1 MITGLGERI
10 DEHSEN
16 FNEKLENIW
25 KKNRTEEYS
34 NWGGGEK
41 KIGERNNRPGHTEDC
56 INNVEDRIMEITQSE

>member
-16 FNEKLENIW
+16 FNEKLENIL

-34 NWGGGEK
+34 NWGGNKRKLEK
-41 KIGERNNRPGHTEDC
+41 GTTDQVIQ
-56 INNVEDRIMEITQSE
+56 RIA

>member
-16 FNEKLENIW
+16 FNEKLENIL

-34 NWGGGEK
+34 NWGGGRKLEK
-41 KIGERNNRPGHTEDC
+41 GTTDQVIQ
-56 INNVEDRIMEITQSE
+56 RIA

>member
-16 FNEKLENIW
+16 FNEKLENIL

-34 NWGGGEK
+34 NWGGGKENWRK
-41 KIGERNNRPGHTEDC
+41 EQQTRSYRGLHK
-56 INNVEDRIMEITQSE
+56 

>member
-16 FNEKLENIW
+16 FNEKLDNIL

-34 NWGGGEK
+34 NWGGKKRKLEK
-41 KIGERNNRPGHTEDC
+41 GTTDQVIQ
-56 INNVEDRIMEITQSE
+56 RIA

>member
-16 FNEKLENIW
+16 FNEKLENIL

-34 NWGGGEK
+34 NWGVKKRKLEK
-41 KIGERNNRPGHTEDC
+41 GTTDQVIQ
-56 INNVEDRIMEITQSE
+56 RIA